1 MSKSILTSLLLAAG
15 LALAQNAAAAP
26 AIGPVAQPGPG
37 SGPAFGKPAT
47 IDFTL
52 PLKPW
57 KQTDIKFSMFGKRNA
72 IVFYFSPTCGHC
84 RHTYPHIQALQR
96 KYEAKGL
103 TFVNVI
109 AGSATAEDIGDFD
122 AEFKLTMPTF
132 RDQDKLFSAKYG
144 TGSVPLI
151 LLVDAKGAY
160 RMWNG
165 SDEATLKNLDDAVKS
180 ALKIK

>member
-1 MSKSILTSLLLAAG
+1 MSKSILTSLLLSAG
-15 LALAQNAAAAP
+15 LILAQGASTAP
-26 AIGPVAQPGPG
+26 AVGPVAQPGPG
-37 SGPAFGKPAT
+37 SGPAFGKPTT
-47 IDFTL
+47 IDFSL

-57 KQTDIKFSMFGKRNA
+57 KQSDLKFSMFGKRNA

-96 KYEAKGL
+96 KYESKGL
-103 TFVNVI
+103 TFVAVI

-122 AEFKLTMPTF
+122 NEFKLTMPTF

-151 LLVDAKGAY
+151 LLVDTKGGY

-165 SDEATLKNLDDAVKS
+165 SDEPTLKNLDDAVKG